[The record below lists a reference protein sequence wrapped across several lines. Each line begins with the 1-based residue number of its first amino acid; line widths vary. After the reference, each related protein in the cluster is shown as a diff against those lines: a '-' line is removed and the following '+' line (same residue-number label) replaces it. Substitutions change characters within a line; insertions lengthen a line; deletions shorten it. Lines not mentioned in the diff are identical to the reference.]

1 MVLVRLCICVMH
13 MIVIGCMLMV
23 IDMKMI
29 IIEIVMD
36 MWVIIVNCLK
46 MVMMKCWGWIRMG
59 MTVTSI
65 TCFLFD
71 NDGRWGDAFLL

>member
-1 MVLVRLCICVMH
+1 MH
-13 MIVIGCMLMV
+13 VIVIGRMLMV
-23 IDMKMI
+23 TDMKMI
-29 IIEIVMD
+29 IIVIVME
-36 MWVIIVNCLK
+36 MILWVIIVNCLK
-46 MVMMKCWGWIRMG
+46 MVMMLCWGWIRMG